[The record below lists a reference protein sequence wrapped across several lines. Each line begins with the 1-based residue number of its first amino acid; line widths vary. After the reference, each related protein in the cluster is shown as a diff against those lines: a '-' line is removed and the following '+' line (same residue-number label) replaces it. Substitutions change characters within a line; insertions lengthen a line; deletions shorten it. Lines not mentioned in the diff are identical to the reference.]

1 MDIKN
6 IDHIVLSVADVDAS
20 VKFYEEVL
28 GMQAFCF
35 TGADGQERKAV
46 KFGATKINFHDLRAP
61 VKPNAKN
68 MTAGSADICL
78 ICAQPLEEILEELKA
93 KGVAPIDG
101 IVARSGTNGKIRSLY
116 LRDPDGNLLKLSNY
130 V

>member
-35 TGADGQERKAV
+35 TGADGQE
-46 KFGATKINFHDLRAP
+46 
-61 VKPNAKN
+61 
-68 MTAGSADICL
+68 
-78 ICAQPLEEILEELKA
+78 
-93 KGVAPIDG
+93 
-101 IVARSGTNGKIRSLY
+101 
-116 LRDPDGNLLKLSNY
+116 
-130 V
+130 

>member
-6 IDHIVLSVADVDAS
+6 IDHIVLSVANVDAS
-20 VKFYEEVL
+20 VKFYEDVL

-61 VKPNAKN
+61 VRPNAKIRRL
-68 MTAGSADICL
+68 ARQISASSV
-78 ICAQPLEEILEELKA
+78 PN
-93 KGVAPIDG
+93 
-101 IVARSGTNGKIRSLY
+101 RSRKF
-116 LRDPDGNLLKLSNY
+116 
-130 V
+130 